1 MSQGKNY
8 IARLWLLLLVAT
20 LVLCGMFY
28 LPGHLGNWQLKPID
42 LLSEIR
48 VVSQSIE
55 QEDSLALLLAEDLAT
70 DSTLISHQEARG
82 YLNHLDSVEQVA
94 KTAEYNQA
102 YERLRSELA
111 TQRDTTTLA
120 LIEDYHPQRLG
131 LKHFYDALARGASK
145 GRPTRIAVLGDSF
158 IEGDIMTDALREY
171 LQRQWGGRGVGWMPI
186 TSETAGFRRSIK
198 HQFGGWQDLSLLGK
212 SKRGI
217 PLTGHI
223 YRPHEGA
230 WVCYEAPLK
239 STSLGT
245 TSLLYRASGIASVAV
260 KLGQGEVVDIS
271 LPATEMGRI
280 GSIAMDTQGAERI
293 ECRFSSRALD
303 SLVLYGCAIE
313 STDGVIVDN
322 LSLRG
327 NSGVLLLSIENSV
340 ARAFAEIRPYDLI
353 ILQYGLNVA
362 NDKQQDYSVYI
373 RQMQRLIVRL
383 RDLYPEADILLMGVS
398 DRSQRSASGWGRM
411 AGINRLHEAQRL
423 LARSLGVT
431 FWSALEA
438 MERLGGMPNMVE
450 QGWAAKDYTHMT
462 HRGGRKIA
470 EILLEAL
477 MLENNYYDQIQQ

>member
-1 MSQGKNY
+1 MSQGRNY
-8 IARLWLLLLVAT
+8 IGRFWRLLLVAT

-28 LPGHLGNWQLKPID
+28 LPERLGRWQLKSID
-42 LLSEIR
+42 LLSDLR
-48 VVSQSIE
+48 VDLPPTE
-55 QEDSLALLLAEDLAT
+55 DDSLTFLLAADLSA
-70 DSTLISHQEARG
+70 DSMLISHQEVVG
-82 YLNHLDSVEQVA
+82 GHLDHLDSAEQVV
-94 KTAEYNQA
+94 KTAEHNQA
-102 YERLRSELA
+102 YERLRSEL
-111 TQRDTTTLA
+111 TSQCDTTALA

-171 LQRQWGGRGVGWMPI
+171 LQHQWGGQGVGWMPI

-198 HQFGGWQDLSLLGK
+198 HQFDGWQDLSLLGK

-223 YRPHEGA
+223 YRPGESA
-230 WVCYEAPLK
+230 WVRYESSQK
-239 STSLGT
+239 SSSLSS
-245 TSLLYRASGIASVAV
+245 TSLLYRACGSATVTV
-260 KLGQGEVVDIS
+260 KLGRGEAVETL
-271 LPATEMGRI
+271 LPATEKDKI
-280 GSIAMDTQGAERI
+280 GVIDINTEGAERI
-293 ECRFSSRALD
+293 ECRFSSKEID
-303 SLVLYGCAIE
+303 SLVLYGCTIE

-327 NSGVLLLSIENSV
+327 NSGILLLGIEDGVS
-340 ARAFAEIRPYDLI
+340 RAFAEVRPYDLVV
-353 ILQYGLNVA
+353 LQYGLNVA
-362 NDKQQDYSVYI
+362 SDKQQDYSTYI
-373 RQMQRLIVRL
+373 RQMQRLVLRL
-383 RDLYPEADILLMGVS
+383 KRLYPEADILLMGVS

-431 FWSALEA
+431 FWSTLEA

-462 HRGGRKIA
+462 HRGGRKVA
-470 EILLEAL
+470 EIFLDAL
-477 MLENNYYDQIQQ
+477 MLEKNYYDQIQ